1 MNKIFLHHPAKTSI
15 HNLFDLN
22 QQKNVNFQKIN
33 GVWNLISEFGK
44 KRFTQDELFKFLFH
58 CKGIDPVTKRL
69 YPIVFDRTGA
79 LPLVR
84 KGYQILDEYLNSYL
98 YKDGKY
104 LRNGDELCDLPST
117 PNYIVMP
124 FQVKI
129 RGDEPVVTDNA
140 HFVRSKDYNPERK
153 PNRPLLDSSEL
164 KIAKYKIKTE
174 EAEKTVVKLQQQL
187 STESK
192 KKVKYA
198 IGSSIL
204 GFVAGFVS
212 DRCMKKFFSVDE
224 LYSYKYF

>member
-1 MNKIFLHHPAKTSI
+1 MKKNKIFLLRKEQTVVRVY
-15 HNLFDLN
+15 DLN
-22 QQKNVNFQKIN
+22 QGKTAEFQRIN
-33 GVWNLISEFGK
+33 NKWFLIEEFSNK
-44 KRFTQDELFKFLFH
+44 PFTQKAFYRFLFH
-58 CKGIDPVTKRL
+58 CQYFAPKKKKYSIAL
-69 YPIVFDRTGA
+69 DRSQA
-79 LPLVR
+79 LPLVQ
-84 KGYQILDEYLNSYL
+84 KGYKLLDENLNAYR
-98 YKDGKY
+98 YDGKRY
-104 LRNGDELCDLPST
+104 FKNNDELSDLPLA

-124 FQVKI
+124 FQDRI
-129 RGDEPVVTDNA
+129 RDDEPVVTDNA